1 MFIYEPLDKYQ
12 PAVYA
17 ARALMKMNDARH
29 AKVWQAASERQQCVC
44 VCVCERHLSGARALS
59 VLNGEGRL
67 VALE

>member
-44 VCVCERHLSGARALS
+44 VCVCERRLSGAA
-59 VLNGEGRL
+59 VC
-67 VALE
+67 VCVCVCVCV